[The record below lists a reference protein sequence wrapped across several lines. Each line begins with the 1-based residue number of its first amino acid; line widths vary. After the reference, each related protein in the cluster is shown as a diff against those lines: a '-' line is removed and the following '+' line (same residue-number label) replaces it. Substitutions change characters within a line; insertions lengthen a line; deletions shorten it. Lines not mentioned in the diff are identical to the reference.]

1 MNTND
6 LALRH
11 MAVISMLLAVGTL
24 PGCQQDKQKD
34 EPAPHVHEDPVVEDK
49 KPGPTPAPA
58 PDKTPRTSGDTRTTP
73 VDLND
78 PRMVAAAEEARNKW
92 PEFVE
97 AFNTQNR
104 KQKCLV
110 KSAFALPDDN
120 VEYLWITVTGIE
132 GSKVTGTLNS
142 RPYHVTGLQ
151 QDQVVTVD
159 SSSVADWLVAE
170 GKDIKAGGFQMEVL
184 KQIRSQEKTS
194 R

>member
-1 MNTND
+1 MNTSEHSP
-6 LALRH
+6 LRLF
-11 MAVISMLLAVGTL
+11 AISAAIATAAIT
-24 PGCQQDKQKD
+24 GCQHDKQKD
-34 EPAPHVHEDPVVEDK
+34 EPAPHVHAEPVVDSKE
-49 KPGPTPAPA
+49 PAPA
-58 PDKTPRTSGDTRTTP
+58 DGTVRAGSEARTSP
-73 VDLND
+73 IDLND
-78 PRMVAAAEEARNKW
+78 PRMLAAAEEARSKW

-97 AFNTQNR
+97 AFNTANR

-110 KSAFALPDDN
+110 KSGFALPDNN

-151 QDQVVTVD
+151 QDQVLTVD

-170 GKDIKAGGFQMEVL
+170 GKDIKAGGFQMEVI